1 MTKKK
6 NPTMQMPKL
15 IKSLEQHKNIITTG
29 RFWAFFFSKHVYFVH
44 SRLNA
49 KGCCLS
55 YSFQAFDSKTYLF
68 GFCFLFDGVL
78 LLAFITNFQLLDIL
92 RARKAA
98 FSVLLNFQ
106 FISSANQLSNF
117 SKSSSTVGLFIY
129 LFICEELAYL
139 LQLPNKNMPTTLT
152 SSLSGNRFHYEY
164 LDLFLVE
171 NLNSV

>member
-1 MTKKK
+1 MVHAILSHHDLQVLAMTKKS
-6 NPTMQMPKL
+6 PTMHRPKL

-55 YSFQAFDSKTYLF
+55 CSFQAFDSKTYLF

-98 FSVLLNFQ
+98 FSVLHNFQ

-117 SKSSSTVGLFIY
+117 SKSSSTIGLFIY
-129 LFICEELAYL
+129 LLRRIGLFIIAAKQKLKQKHAHNPN
-139 LQLPNKNMPTTLT
+139 LQ
-152 SSLSGNRFHYEY
+152 SLR
-164 LDLFLVE
+164 
-171 NLNSV
+171 